1 MFKRSAVLFV
11 LLVTVFAFLARIRA
25 ADQSET
31 PIPGQAPRKLALLV
45 GINTYKYSNP
55 KQGFYN
61 LHGCINDIQRMRN
74 LLIGKF
80 GFKPEDVKMLQD
92 SQATHQGILSA
103 IESFLI
109 NQVKPGD
116 IVVIHFSGHGSQAS
130 DPLKIN
136 QLDETIVPYDSRDPQ
151 GKISDITGDELA
163 GYISQLSAKTK
174 FVTVILDSCH
184 SGDLIGKG
192 LRMAQVRS
200 IPPDLRKQSQAA
212 SMSARS
218 VEGFRRP
225 NSTFAFIAAARSDE
239 TAKEYT
245 AQGSTYGALTYFLT
259 QEVSLIGGHQTYE
272 DVIGPIATDVS
283 SRFPDQHVTLSGIS
297 KDNVIFGDTSVL
309 TQAFVET
316 SGTASNG
323 DVTLHA
329 GAVQGVTK
337 GSVYDVYAPG
347 TKSFDSQQPLA
358 FVTVAEVG
366 SFDSKAALKRTVVI
380 QDHSRAIEKIHAYSD
395 QKLKIYFQSPGG
407 SAILR
412 SVAAKLSTESN
423 LAVANDPEGC
433 QLRVNDQGG
442 KIGVYA
448 PDAKKVLSSIDDKDP
463 SAEQILLNDIGLWV
477 KWYNILAIDNDRPGI
492 EVKVRVI
499 QDNPRAESGDGS
511 FSMQPKDKF
520 RLSFENFS
528 GQNLYLAVLYL
539 AESGRVKTVYQSGA
553 ALPPAG
559 KFTTYD
565 FQASLPGGRTAT
577 TDILKIFATDQPVD
591 FSFLNQEA
599 AVGSAKGLRPRGAE
613 SPLGQLLAQAA
624 LGYHRDIDAVPSD
637 WVATKVTIVTTQTE
651 SARAF
656 AQ

>member
-1 MFKRSAVLFV
+1 MPS
-11 LLVTVFAFLARIRA
+11 
-25 ADQSET
+25 S
-31 PIPGQAPRKLALLV
+31 P
-45 GINTYKYSNP
+45 
-55 KQGFYN
+55 
-61 LHGCINDIQRMRN
+61 
-74 LLIGKF
+74 
-80 GFKPEDVKMLQD
+80 
-92 SQATHQGILSA
+92 
-103 IESFLI
+103 
-109 NQVKPGD
+109 
-116 IVVIHFSGHGSQAS
+116 
-130 DPLKIN
+130 
-136 QLDETIVPYDSRDPQ
+136 
-151 GKISDITGDELA
+151 
-163 GYISQLSAKTK
+163 
-174 FVTVILDSCH
+174 
-184 SGDLIGKG
+184 
-192 LRMAQVRS
+192 
-200 IPPDLRKQSQAA
+200 
-212 SMSARS
+212 RS
-218 VEGFRRP
+218 VEGFRTP

-245 AQGSTYGALTYFLT
+245 AQGATYGALSYFLT
-259 QEVSLIGGHQTYE
+259 QEVSVTAGHQTYE

-283 SRFPDQHVTLSGIS
+283 SRFPDQHVTLSGIN

-309 TQAFVET
+309 TQAFIEA
-316 SGTASNG
+316 SGNAANG

-337 GSVYDVYAPG
+337 GSIYEVYAPG
-347 TKSFDSQQPLA
+347 TKSFGSEQPLA
-358 FVTVAEVG
+358 SVTIAEVG
-366 SFDSKAALKRTVVI
+366 SFDSKATPKRPAVI

-395 QKLKIYFQSPGG
+395 QKLKIYFQSPEE

-423 LAVANDPEGC
+423 LAVAIDPAGC
-433 QLRVNDQGG
+433 QLRINDEGG
-442 KIGVYA
+442 KISIYA

-463 SAEQILLNDIGLWV
+463 SVGQALLNDIGLWV

-499 QDNPRAESGDGS
+499 QDNPGAEPDDGS
-511 FSMQPKDKF
+511 FLMHPKDKF

-539 AESGRVKTVYQSGA
+539 AESGKVKTVYQSGA

-565 FQASLPGGRTAT
+565 FQASLPNGRTAT
-577 TDILKIFATDQPVD
+577 TDIVKIFATDEPVD

-637 WVATKVTIVTTQTE
+637 WVATKVTIVTRQTE

-656 AQ
+656 VQ